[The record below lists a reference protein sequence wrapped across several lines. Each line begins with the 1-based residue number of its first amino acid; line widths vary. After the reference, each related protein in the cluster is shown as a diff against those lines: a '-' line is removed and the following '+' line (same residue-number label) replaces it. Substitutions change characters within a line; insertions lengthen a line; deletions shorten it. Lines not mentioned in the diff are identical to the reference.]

1 VSAPRPSVRS
11 AASLDR
17 RRFLAASAAAGIG
30 FPLWLRSARADS
42 PNDRLRLAS
51 IGVGG
56 MGAADLGSLASHA
69 KVEVVA
75 LCDIDS
81 NRLAEAKANHPGAE
95 TFADYREMFA
105 KMADRI
111 DAVNVATPDHTHAPA
126 AMTALNAGKHVY
138 CQKPLT
144 HDVYESRQLR
154 LIAEKTG
161 LVTQM
166 GTQIHSA
173 SEYRTAVQW
182 VKGGLIGKV
191 REVHSWS
198 SKTWGYDG
206 PDPVAA
212 PVPDHVAWDLWLGT
226 APERPYA
233 QGHYHP
239 ADWRRWVDF
248 GCGTMGDMGIHILDP
263 VFSALDLGAP
273 KSIVSSS
280 PAPPARSHGLR
291 NQVAYRYDATEY
303 TTDDFRLTWSD
314 GGLMPESADWGL
326 PEGMGLPDQGSVFV
340 GTEATMLLPHIA
352 MPQLFPQEKFANV
365 RLGRVP
371 GGDHYHLWVDA
382 CLGGEP
388 TTAHFGYA
396 GPLTESLLLGVI
408 ANRFPTQEL
417 VWDSE
422 TMTIENFS
430 DAQALIRR
438 TYRSGYEVE
447 NL

>member
-1 VSAPRPSVRS
+1 MAHSPQPSAFS
-11 AASLDR
+11 R
-17 RRFLAASAAAGIG
+17 RRFLAGAAAGLSA
-30 FPLWLRSARADS
+30 PLFLRAARGAAA
-42 PNDRLRLAS
+42 NDKLRLAS

-56 MGAADLGSLASHA
+56 MGAADLGSLSSHP
-69 KVEVVA
+69 KVEVVG
-75 LCDIDS
+75 LCDVDS
-81 NRLAEAKANHPGAE
+81 NRLAEMGNRFPNAKRY
-95 TFADYREMFA
+95 ADFREMIA
-105 KMADRI
+105 ELGDSI
-111 DAVNVATPDHTHAPA
+111 DAVNVSTPDHTHAAA

-144 HDVYESRQLR
+144 HDVYESRR
-154 LIAEKTG
+154 LSEVAKSTG

-173 SEYRTAVQW
+173 SEYRTAVSWIQ
-182 VKGGLIGKV
+182 GGLIGKV

-198 SKTWGYDG
+198 NKTWGYDG
-206 PDPVAA
+206 PAPQAA
-212 PVPDHVAWDLWLGT
+212 AVPDFLSWDLWLGT
-226 APERPYA
+226 APFREYA

-263 VFSALDLGAP
+263 VFTALQMKDP
-273 KSIVSSS
+273 TSIVSTS
-280 PAPPARSHGLR
+280 PVPPEHSHGMQNR
-291 NQVAYRYDATEY
+291 VTYKFPATEY
-303 TTDDFRLTWSD
+303 TTDDFELTWYD
-314 GGLMPESADWGL
+314 GGLFPDASEWGMGEGVGL
-326 PEGMGLPDQGSVFV
+326 PGQGSMFI
-340 GTEATMLLPHIA
+340 GTEANLLLPHIA

-365 RLGRVP
+365 RLGRVE

-382 CLGGEP
+382 CLGGAP

-417 VWDSE
+417 MWDAE
-422 TMTIENFS
+422 QMEITNFS
-430 DAQALIRR
+430 DAQAMIRR
-438 TYRSGYEVE
+438 TYRDGFEVE